1 MNFRLPLLFLLLPM
15 VSIGCGKQNAYV
27 EPPPPEVTVTH
38 PVQRTVT
45 EYLEVSGMTQPMEM
59 IEIRARVKGFLKER
73 HFVEGA
79 DVKKG
84 QLLLVIDEE
93 PFQIQLDAANSRLR
107 EAEAALQQA
116 IVSKSREVARAQ
128 VKLSESQVRLA
139 RQEEQ
144 RVRSLSDRK
153 ISTEAER
160 EQTLATREA
169 REAELESAKANLDQ
183 GVATYDTTIL
193 SCQAQVESAKTTVRN
208 AALDLSYCR
217 MSSPID
223 GRISRVNVDIGNLVG
238 DGQASVLATIVRLD
252 PIYAYANVSELDVM
266 RTPALRQFGSSSEA
280 KPKEPI
286 RVDLGLAAQTG
297 YPISGD
303 LNYSDPSLDQ
313 ATGTLQIRGLFANPE
328 RALLPGMFVR
338 MRIPVGEKPEAFLVP
353 ERSLGTDQGGRYV
366 LVVGPEGK
374 VEYRPV
380 RIGVSVNEMR
390 VVEGQLALTDQ
401 VIVEGL
407 LRARP
412 GATVVPKMEAA
423 PTQVSVTS
431 NLSGRK

>member
-1 MNFRLPLLFLLLPM
+1 MNFRLPFLLLLLP
-15 VSIGCGKQNAYV
+15 VISIGCGKRNAYV

-38 PVQRTVT
+38 PVQRSVT
-45 EYLEVSGMTQPMEM
+45 EYLEVSGMTQPMEVV
-59 IEIRARVKGFLKER
+59 EIRARVKGFLKER

-93 PFQIQLDAANSRLR
+93 PFQIQLDAANTRLK
-107 EAEAALQQA
+107 EAEAALQKA
-116 IVSKSREVARAQ
+116 VVSKSREVARAQ

-139 RQEEQ
+139 RQDEQ
-144 RVRSLSDRK
+144 RIRSLSDKK

-183 GVATYDTTIL
+183 DVATYDTTIL
-193 SCQAQVESAKTTVRN
+193 SCQAQVDSAKTAVRN

-217 MSSPID
+217 MSSPVD

-238 DGQASVLATIVRLD
+238 DGQASVLATIVRMD
-252 PIYAYANVSELDVM
+252 PIYAYATVSEADVM
-266 RTPALRQFGSSSEA
+266 RTPALRTFGSKA
-280 KPKEPI
+280 DPKPNDPI
-286 RVDLGLAAQTG
+286 RVDVGFAGQTG
-297 YPISGD
+297 YPISGT

-313 ATGTLQIRGLFANPE
+313 ATGTLQIRGIFENHE

-353 ERSLGTDQGGRYV
+353 ERSLGTDQGGRFV

-380 RIGVSVNEMR
+380 KIGVAVNDLR
-390 VVEGQLALTDQ
+390 VVEGQLAITDQ

-423 PTQVSVTS
+423 PAQVSLTS
-431 NLSGRK
+431 SLSGRK